1 MFLISAH
8 YRPSRS
14 KCEGEKAGVVYYRI
28 TGMPDKNGKRPDR
41 TVNSDIHAT
50 DSSVLKTERIAILSQ
65 IRLLYC
71 VIERRED
78 SGKPFNIDNVVDDF
92 RMALAGDEAMADIVR
107 KSQTDFPIRR
117 DIVSIGRE
125 FRGEF
130 QYELSFKMKDKC
142 DGLFDYIF
150 NLVQSLK
157 NEHRSSQA
165 KSFTSLISSLRYFT
179 EAEEIDFSEIDA
191 GFVHD
196 YSEWLKHKAIADS
209 SQSFYLRTLRTVLNK
224 AYQAGLLKESP
235 CWFENVNTK
244 IYKAAGGEEKRFDRE
259 ILLNIEKLDLPA
271 NGPLALAR
279 DMFMFGFYCGG
290 MELVDISYLTIE
302 NVRGNHLVYN
312 RRKKGLE
319 KTVVLGAQ
327 AKEIIKRYSRDGQY
341 YLFPLLE
348 GYGAISFEA
357 VSRYVGR
364 YLNEIGKMAGHS
376 NLSFSMNISAF
387 NSFTSGVSISELLLR
402 YGNLA

>member
-1 MFLISAH
+1 MFLITAH

-14 KCEGEKAGVVYYRI
+14 KCDSEKNGVVYYRI
-28 TGMPDKNGKRPDR
+28 TGSPDESGRRPDR
-41 TVNSDIHAT
+41 TVNSDIHAS
-50 DSSVLKTERIAILSQ
+50 DSSILKTEKTTILSHLK
-65 IRLLYC
+65 LLYC

-78 SGKPFNIDNVVDDF
+78 SKKPFNINNVVDDF
-92 RMALAGDEAMADIVR
+92 RMALAGDETMADIIR

-117 DIVSIGRE
+117 NIVSIGRE

-142 DGLFDYIF
+142 EGLFDYIF
-150 NLVQSLK
+150 NLGQSLK
-157 NEHRSSQA
+157 NEQRSSQA
-165 KSFTSLISSLRYFT
+165 KSFISLLSSLRYFT
-179 EAEEIDFSEIDA
+179 EADEIDFSEVNA

-244 IYKAAGGEEKRFDRE
+244 IYKATGGEKKSFDRE
-259 ILLNIEKLDLPA
+259 ILLNIEQLELPA

-290 MELVDISYLTIE
+290 SEPVDISYLTIE

-319 KTVVLGAQ
+319 KTVVIGAQ
-327 AKEIIKRYSRDGQY
+327 AREIIKHYSRDGQY

-348 GYGAISFEA
+348 GYRVIAFEA

-364 YLNEIGKMAGHS
+364 YLSEIGKMVGHP
-376 NLSFSMNISAF
+376 NLSFSMNISAY
-387 NSFTSGVSISELLLR
+387 NSFATSVSISELLLR
-402 YGNLA
+402 YGNII

>member
-1 MFLISAH
+1 
-8 YRPSRS
+8 
-14 KCEGEKAGVVYYRI
+14 
-28 TGMPDKNGKRPDR
+28 
-41 TVNSDIHAT
+41 
-50 DSSVLKTERIAILSQ
+50 
-65 IRLLYC
+65 
-71 VIERRED
+71 
-78 SGKPFNIDNVVDDF
+78 
-92 RMALAGDEAMADIVR
+92 
-107 KSQTDFPIRR
+107 
-117 DIVSIGRE
+117 
-125 FRGEF
+125 
-130 QYELSFKMKDKC
+130 MKDKC
-142 DGLFDYIF
+142 EGLFDYIF
-150 NLVQSLK
+150 NLGQSLK
-157 NEHRSSQA
+157 NEQRSSQA
-165 KSFTSLISSLRYFT
+165 KSFISLLSSLRYFT
-179 EAEEIDFSEIDA
+179 EADEIDFSEVNA

-244 IYKAAGGEEKRFDRE
+244 IYKATGGEKKSFDRE
-259 ILLNIEKLDLPA
+259 ILLNIEQLELPA

-319 KTVVLGAQ
+319 KTVVIGAQ
-327 AKEIIKRYSRDGQY
+327 AREIIKHYSRDGQY

-348 GYGAISFEA
+348 GYRVIAFEA

-364 YLNEIGKMAGHS
+364 YLSEIGKMVGHP
-376 NLSFSMNISAF
+376 NLSFSMNISAY
-387 NSFTSGVSISELLLR
+387 NSFATSVSISELLLR
-402 YGNLA
+402 YGNII